1 MQGLEAINFSGYDWL
16 LGQKVP
22 TAADAY
28 SPYKRPMPP
37 LVAKPLVVT
46 DDIPWINERGLG
58 LNRPFAR

>member
-1 MQGLEAINFSGYDWL
+1 MSGFEFGLRFSFFLTSPETGYDW

-37 LVAKPLVVT
+37 LLTKALVVT
-46 DDIPWINERGLG
+46 DVIYSLE
-58 LNRPFAR
+58 